1 MFEYVPFQ
9 CHFIL
14 YHLFAYQS
22 YLIFIEANLE
32 KDKKGSV
39 DDVFGQKE
47 EQTFREIMDNKEVQS

>member
-47 EQTFREIMDNKEVQS
+47 EQTFREIMDN